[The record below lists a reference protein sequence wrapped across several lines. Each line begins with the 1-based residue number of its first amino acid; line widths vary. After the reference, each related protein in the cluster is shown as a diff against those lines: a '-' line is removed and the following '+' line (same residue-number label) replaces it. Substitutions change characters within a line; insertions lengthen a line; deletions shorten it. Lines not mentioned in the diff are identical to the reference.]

1 MSRAARRGLYTVSPP
16 SRPFA
21 GTGSATDRPL
31 TAPQPIL
38 CQPFERP
45 TRPTHPAAESRRAHH
60 AARHGHGRLVV
71 RWASG
76 SRSAEQPS
84 GAARRG
90 EAVSARG
97 RWRVHSPP
105 LSPPHPLFPRVLQ
118 AALRFAPGSSAALRP
133 DGLRRLQPR
142 LADSPTRCREVGE
155 TGALLPSLRSGR
167 LRRPA
172 REERDSSRRRTSPRR
187 AGCV

>member
-21 GTGSATDRPL
+21 GTGSATDRPS
-31 TAPQPIL
+31 TAPQPIM

-45 TRPTHPAAESRRAHH
+45 THPSHPAAESQRAHH
-60 AARHGHGRLVV
+60 AARHGHGGLVV
-71 RWASG
+71 RWAAG

-133 DGLRRLQPR
+133 DGLRRLQPPPCGQPNKVPR
-142 LADSPTRCREVGE
+142 GGGDRGSAALTTFGTTTAASER
-155 TGALLPSLRSGR
+155 GAG
-167 LRRPA
+167 
-172 REERDSSRRRTSPRR
+172 
-187 AGCV
+187 